1 MSLWCPKLRWGR
13 GNDHWVVG
21 GVLAI
26 TLGLVS
32 IGHAQMGGGYVPGT
46 AFGGATDPGALK
58 ISEGFRIIPTIM
70 VGQRYDSNVFFR
82 PPTPGLDREDFV
94 TTTSPQIRGLYAGS
108 LISVDAVGGATGE
121 YYAKNT
127 GLNYIGAD
135 AGASLD
141 MSKFLAQW
149 WRGST
154 WQVTESYI
162 NSAQPQSFLTG
173 DVSGASGNPFAR
185 GYQVGRAKYQRNN
198 VSTDL
203 SVPLSQTLALIGS
216 YSNGFIKYGRSSVQ
230 QGVLLDANFQSYTA
244 GIAMNVTLLD
254 TFSLNFIGSVSDYG
268 SRGSF
273 VSRGGTVGWAH
284 EFSKILSI
292 SSSAGVRYIETQF
305 QSVPSRTSIAP
316 TGSFNVTWKDNTTTL
331 GLTYFMGL
339 TPSLQFSAQ
348 PLLTHTVSLAL
359 TQVTPITDL
368 VGVVGVNYGR
378 GDEFG
383 SSSSAPISYAS
394 YGASAGL
401 TYKFT
406 RQTFLGLN
414 VAYRN
419 FDNKFG
425 GDSVA
430 FDRSLVQLT
439 LTQAFY

>member
-1 MSLWCPKLRWGR
+1 M
-13 GNDHWVVG
+13 
-21 GVLAI
+21 
-26 TLGLVS
+26 
-32 IGHAQMGGGYVPGT
+32 IG
-46 AFGGATDPGALK
+46 
-58 ISEGFRIIPTIM
+58 E
-70 VGQRYDSNVFFR
+70 RYDSNVFFR
-82 PPTPGLDREDFV
+82 PRTPGLDREDFV

-108 LISVDAVGGATGE
+108 LISVNAVGGATGE

-127 GLNYIGAD
+127 GLNYIGAN

-185 GYQVGRAKYQRNN
+185 GFQVGRVRYQTNN
-198 VSTDL
+198 VSTNL
-203 SVPLSQTLALIGS
+203 SVPLNQTLALIGS
-216 YSNGFIKYGRSSVQ
+216 YSNGFIKYGSSSLQ
-230 QGVLLDANFQSYTA
+230 QGTLLDTSFQSYTA
-244 GIAMNVTLLD
+244 GIAMNVTRLD
-254 TFSLNFIGSVSDYG
+254 TFSLTFIGSDSDYG

-292 SSSAGVRYIETQF
+292 SSSAGVRYVETQF
-305 QSVPSRTSIAP
+305 ESVQRRTSIAP
-316 TGSFNVTWKDNTTTL
+316 TGSFNVTWKDNTTSL
-331 GLTYFMGL
+331 GLTYLLGL

-378 GDEFG
+378 GDELG
-383 SSSSAPISYAS
+383 SSSSAPISYTS

-401 TYKFT
+401 TYKLT
-406 RQTFLGLN
+406 SQTFLGLDVN
-414 VAYRN
+414 YRN

-425 GDSVA
+425 GNSTA